1 MRAKEEPGGHTVAHV
16 SPHLMIYDTA
26 LGRSADLVAAL
37 EAKGYRVYRPVTVH
51 EALQGLRQARPALL
65 IWADGPTA
73 TAAGRNGLNALRMTS
88 HELGIPML
96 DVIEDGDDPDVLA
109 DWHDDAQDWVFRC
122 RGAIELPWRV
132 GRVLRRQGRLRGEP
146 RSSAKVPLDAR
157 SLPLIVHD
165 LRSPLNV
172 IGLSIRMIEQSV
184 PKGNPDLEEDLRY
197 IEENFKQIERMLTQ
211 LSDYYRLYE
220 EGVVSEAEFSP
231 RRLLD
236 EMIENRVVK
245 SGGREVPVQ
254 LEVEATCP
262 AEAALD
268 PARARQ
274 AIQYA
279 LANATASAN
288 GGGVR
293 VKLRG
298 GSDRWI
304 IEVGIDHPPPP
315 SVKPVELRPDLFE
328 RLCGIA
334 AERRGMDL
342 AIVARISE
350 LFGGAARLDVDENR
364 GTTIILDWPTRLAA
378 TT

>member
-37 EAKGYRVYRPVTVH
+37 EAKGYRVDRPVTVP
-51 EALQGLRQARPALL
+51 EALQRLRQARPALL

-73 TAAGRNGLNALRMTS
+73 TGAGRNGLSTLRMTS
-88 HELGIPML
+88 RELGIPML

-122 RGAIELPWRV
+122 RGTIELPWRV
-132 GRVLRRQGRLRGEP
+132 GRVLRRQGRLWGEL
-146 RSSAKVPLDAR
+146 RSSKVPLDAR

-172 IGLSIRMIEQSV
+172 IGLSLRMIEQSV

-197 IEENFKQIERMLTQ
+197 IEENFKQIDRMLTQ

-220 EGVVSEAEFSP
+220 EGVVSEAQFSP

-245 SGGREVPVQ
+245 SGGREVPVH
-254 LEVEATCP
+254 LEVEASCP
-262 AEAALD
+262 AEAVLD

-288 GGGVR
+288 SGGVH

-298 GSDRWI
+298 GADRWI
-304 IEVGIDHPPPP
+304 IEVGIDHPSPPT
-315 SVKPVELRPDLFE
+315 VKPVELRPDLFE

-342 AIVARISE
+342 AIVARITE
-350 LFGGAARLDVDENR
+350 LFGGVARLDVDEDR
-364 GTTIILDWPTRLAA
+364 GTTIILDWPTRLASM
-378 TT
+378 T

>member
-1 MRAKEEPGGHTVAHV
+1 MRAKEEPGGHTVAHI

-37 EAKGYRVYRPVTVH
+37 EAKGYRVYRPDTVH

-88 HELGIPML
+88 RELGIPML

-172 IGLSIRMIEQSV
+172 IGLSIRMIEQSIT
-184 PKGNPDLEEDLRY
+184 KGNPDLEEDLRY

-220 EGVVSEAEFSP
+220 EGVISEAEFSP

-245 SGGREVPVQ
+245 SGGREVRVQ

-288 GGGVR
+288 GGGVH
-293 VKLRG
+293 VKFRG
-298 GSDRWI
+298 GADHWI

-315 SVKPVELRPDLFE
+315 SVKPVELRPDRFE

-350 LFGGAARLDVDENR
+350 LFGGVARLDVDENR

>member
-1 MRAKEEPGGHTVAHV
+1 M
-16 SPHLMIYDTA
+16 
-26 LGRSADLVAAL
+26 
-37 EAKGYRVYRPVTVH
+37 
-51 EALQGLRQARPALL
+51 
-65 IWADGPTA
+65 
-73 TAAGRNGLNALRMTS
+73 
-88 HELGIPML
+88 
-96 DVIEDGDDPDVLA
+96 
-109 DWHDDAQDWVFRC
+109 
-122 RGAIELPWRV
+122 
-132 GRVLRRQGRLRGEP
+132 RGEP

-220 EGVVSEAEFSP
+220 EGVISEAEFNP

-268 PARARQ
+268 PARCARR
-274 AIQYA
+274 
-279 LANATASAN
+279 SSM
-288 GGGVR
+288 R
-293 VKLRG
+293 
-298 GSDRWI
+298 
-304 IEVGIDHPPPP
+304 
-315 SVKPVELRPDLFE
+315 
-328 RLCGIA
+328 
-334 AERRGMDL
+334 
-342 AIVARISE
+342 
-350 LFGGAARLDVDENR
+350 
-364 GTTIILDWPTRLAA
+364 WPTRPRRPTAEESA
-378 TT
+378 SSSGAGPTAG

>member
-16 SPHLMIYDTA
+16 SPHLMIYDTVLA
-26 LGRSADLVAAL
+26 RSADLVAAL
-37 EAKGYRVYRPVTVH
+37 EAKGYRVSRSVTVH
-51 EALQGLRQARPALL
+51 DALQGLRQARPELL

-73 TAAGRNGLNALRMTS
+73 TEAGRNGLNALRVTS
-88 HELGIPML
+88 RELGIPMF

-172 IGLSIRMIEQSV
+172 IGLSLRMIEQSV
-184 PKGNPDLEEDLRY
+184 PKGDPDFEEDFRY

-231 RRLLD
+231 HRLLD

-288 GGGVR
+288 DGGVY

-298 GSDRWI
+298 GADRWI
-304 IEVGIDHPPPP
+304 IEVGIDHPPPQ

-364 GTTIILDWPTRLAA
+364 GSTIILDWPTRLAV